1 MDTSMEDLFSD
12 FDKSTLLIEADT
24 KKNNTEK
31 RDLVVFTTE
40 TIGNEMIQIEGV
52 YQASTQSLCLNIKL
66 HQNSLSIGC
75 INLEIPCHQYPASST
90 YVSDMKNILPI
101 QICTLCDKNYFVSIT
116 TCSQHNKSVVFDDLS
131 STSPSS
137 SSIFACSKQF
147 ISILCD
153 NSTPDL
159 IRLCGFPN
167 GIIYAIWF
175 STITKQ
181 LNCSVVAPLSCCKP
195 IIAWGF
201 IRNPAPTTTGTTV
214 PSVNDLLIG
223 LTKDGEGIGV
233 WYDSLDEEVCNK
245 KDLNITEFNL
255 PQPPDPITKCHPQGS
270 WLHVITQSGYLMSIH
285 FSLQLKQFTD
295 ECNNQMKSKKLN
307 LICQPT
313 NFPRLP
319 IHLSPV
325 TNIEQWI
332 KSCPKW
338 RNLNVYDFA
347 RLADGHLGSVDSR
360 GCKTRLV
367 DLLSKP
373 ENLSELD
380 VSYTEQQLNQTFMNL
395 IKTKHQMK
403 IYLACLLLLNR
414 ISRLMNTDET
424 ESSHFPLDCKV
435 YLTHPTSYELE
446 NKSPLELIVD
456 ITVSGTTTIGDGYQE
471 NGIDELLHSD
481 LTKINLNYLTHI
493 ILFPSYLNKTNKNC
507 IISDYLKE
515 YLYIVVTIEVVN
527 RSDCELL
534 STSKSSPS
542 SNKEEFFCES
552 DNHMVSNHSVVYTHK
567 ELWFDFSTNINN
579 SKTRRCIIPSN
590 WLHILDPSEM
600 NHDAS
605 TSQQLINN
613 INLDGIQVYVKLE
626 FQSPILPYICFNQFS
641 QQEQQA
647 FLNVKNFDRSPISV
661 TITHCF
667 FDCIHLLYP
676 IKSNNSTSKNIKNE
690 NSMELMLYMMPTMHI
705 NISDSVFQSILS
717 DIFKNTSSCSKNH
730 EDFLKLIISSHN
742 GRQFYSCLTCQS
754 VKFQWSVNLDLY
766 QLANN
771 DNDEETNKVTC
782 NSNHKTWCFTIS
794 SICLKTLWFIYN
806 AVELRQK
813 ISQKTNPVESFKP
826 PTVEELRLECS
837 ILKKLLTSL
846 RNIQSN
852 NNGSSND
859 KFFTEKLLLSEPKYM
874 ANYLLDSYSV
884 IRKTMSSRL
893 FCQ

>member
-90 YVSDMKNILPI
+90 YVSDMKKILPI

-233 WYDSLDEEVCNK
+233 WYDSLDEEV
-245 KDLNITEFNL
+245 
-255 PQPPDPITKCHPQGS
+255 
-270 WLHVITQSGYLMSIH
+270 Y
-285 FSLQLKQFTD
+285 
-295 ECNNQMKSKKLN
+295 
-307 LICQPT
+307 
-313 NFPRLP
+313 
-319 IHLSPV
+319 
-325 TNIEQWI
+325 
-332 KSCPKW
+332 
-338 RNLNVYDFA
+338 
-347 RLADGHLGSVDSR
+347 GHLGSVDSR

-493 ILFPSYLNKTNKNC
+493 ILFPSYLSKTNQNC

-552 DNHMVSNHSVVYTHK
+552 DNHVVSNHSVVYTHK

-661 TITHCF
+661 TITHCS

-813 ISQKTNPVESFKP
+813 ISQKTNPMESLKP